1 MKRFVILISIF
12 CSANFV
18 FSQSELDCQVYRN
31 GFFQYM
37 GIGEDIVILREGNY
51 QIEYDLKTKQYITIK
66 LTWEEGCDYSFVYVS
81 TNINW
86 LKNRIGYSMK
96 VDIVSG
102 NSSGYLYKAVDEKTG
117 EKAEG
122 HIVFLKAK
130 LTPSQ
135 EKKIRAKLSK
145 TAVES

>member
-1 MKRFVILISIF
+1 MKRYVILLSIF
-12 CSANFV
+12 CSANIL
-18 FSQSELDCQVYRN
+18 FSQSELDCQVFRN

-37 GIGEDIVILREGNY
+37 ATNQSVVILREGNY

-66 LTWEEGCDYSFVYVS
+66 LTWEEGCDYSFVYVA
-81 TNINW
+81 TNMNW
-86 LKNRIGYSMK
+86 LKDRIGYSMK

-122 HIVFLKAK
+122 HIVFLKEK
-130 LTPSQ
+130 LTSSQ
-135 EKKIRAKLSK
+135 EKKIRTKLAKTSVD
-145 TAVES
+145 A